1 MKRQRKQKRQRPQK
15 VRKAE
20 IPSEDGRLEKRPM
33 IFARLAKAPTI
44 AMIWYPAARHTF
56 YVTISALLIRYDR
69 WLIESTGLEGG
80 ELRVFQVI
88 VLVLSV
94 ILVLEIVRFF
104 MRQRH

>member
-1 MKRQRKQKRQRPQK
+1 MKRKRKQKRQRPQK
-15 VRKAE
+15 VLKAE

-44 AMIWYPAARHTF
+44 AMIWYPARHTF

-69 WLIESTGLEGG
+69 WLIERTGLEGG